1 MDVQGMCRRNARSVW
16 RFLKRNGLGTG
27 WVILFFLLA
36 FESALRD
43 EARVFNYADEA
54 ATIIM
59 VAIALVSLATE
70 KRAFS
75 FLPQE
80 KRAAL
85 LLVLFVVIGLAGGAI
100 SGVQPALVP
109 IAIDLFA
116 CIKFFVA
123 LMAGVVVFRRG
134 SDDFVHAC
142 IVVARVVIVVAA
154 VCAALNLF
162 VDIGMCTVRLRMGMR
177 PFSFVFYHPYAVNV
191 MCVGFMALFATNP
204 KANRV
209 YLVLSCFVMVSTL
222 RAKGVA
228 FVVVAAILLVTVGRG
243 QRLSSRMVAVA
254 TIAAVLVVCGQIV
267 SNYANPEEARFRLT
281 IASLEIANT
290 YAPLGAG
297 FATFGSNVTT
307 LPEYYSSLY
316 YDYGL
321 STVWGLRPTGTQFV
335 SDTFFPIILGQC
347 GWLGLLCYGA
357 FVVEMLQAVRLRTKM
372 SSANP
377 AGALLVAAF
386 LVLSCLSDSAFFGH
400 TAIFLAFS
408 LVLCLS
414 CRVGVASYR

>member
-1 MDVQGMCRRNARSVW
+1 MDVRSMCRRNARSV
-16 RFLKRNGLGTG
+16 RHFLKQNGLKTG

-43 EARVFNYADEA
+43 VARAFNYVDEA
-54 ATIIM
+54 ATLLM
-59 VAIALVSLATE
+59 AVVALAVLARE
-70 KRAFS
+70 KGAFS

-85 LLVLFVVIGLAGGAI
+85 LLVLFVVIGLAGGMI
-100 SGVQPALVP
+100 SGVQRAFVP

-116 CIKFFVA
+116 CVKFFIA
-123 LMAGVVVFRRG
+123 LMSGIVVFRRG
-134 SDDFVHAC
+134 ADDIVHAC
-142 IVVARVVIVVAA
+142 IVVARVVVVVAA
-154 VCAALNLF
+154 ICAVLNLF
-162 VDIGMCTVRLRMGMR
+162 VDIGMCTVRSRMGIR

-191 MCVGFMALFATNP
+191 MCVGFMALFATSP

-209 YLVLSCFVMVSTL
+209 YLALSCLVMVSTL
-222 RAKGVA
+222 RAKGAA
-228 FVVVAAILLVTVGRG
+228 FVIVALILLATLGRG
-243 QRLSSRMVAVA
+243 RKLSSRMAIVAV
-254 TIAAVLVVCGQIV
+254 IAVVLVGFGQV
-267 SNYANPEEARFRLT
+267 ASNYANPDEARFRLT
-281 IASLEIANT
+281 VASLEIAEA

-357 FVVEMLQAVRLRTKM
+357 FVVEIFQAVRLRAKR

-377 AGALLVAAF
+377 VGALLVVAF
-386 LVLSCLSDSAFFGH
+386 LALSCLSDSAFFSH
-400 TAIFLAFS
+400 TAVFLAFS

-414 CRVGVASYR
+414 CCAAAAPRH